1 MNEKILRI
9 DKKKF
14 RYKTFNI
21 KYLTSLICSNN
32 KFIITGGSSID
43 YFLKKIL
50 NKNLNGNE
58 IKENKQFYLSDE
70 RMHSKLKE
78 SNSYKINKIFN
89 KLPKSY
95 KFYKINNNPINLKNE
110 VQRYN
115 KVLPKKIDVAFLS
128 LGHDYHLA
136 SLIKN
141 MKVYYREK
149 NVILISSLKFQY
161 KRISISKHFISKA
174 NKIFLFINGT
184 KRLKEFRYMVKNK
197 ILNQYI
203 NLNNQKKITLV
214 LRNIK
219 NLNV

>member
-1 MNEKILRI
+1 MLKNFGNLCIKNT
-9 DKKKF
+9 K
-14 RYKTFNI
+14 YKYLIINI
-21 KYLTSLICSNN
+21 KFLKNYLFNNN

-58 IKENKQFYLSDE
+58 IKKNKQFYLSDE
-70 RMHSKLKE
+70 RMYSKLKE

-141 MKVYYREK
+141 
-149 NVILISSLKFQY
+149 I
-161 KRISISKHFISKA
+161 
-174 NKIFLFINGT
+174 
-184 KRLKEFRYMVKNK
+184 
-197 ILNQYI
+197 
-203 NLNNQKKITLV
+203 V
-214 LRNIK
+214 L
-219 NLNV
+219 LW